1 MVDVHAL
8 QDAYNDAVAK
18 GNTKLA
24 RELLALWRDALPDRV
39 AKHSRSTSR
48 QRSAAAGFAKFRAGQ
63 NRASQLAH

>member
-24 RELLALWRDALPDRV
+24 RELLALWRDTLSDRV
-39 AKHSRSTSR
+39 AKDSRSTSR
-48 QRSAAAGFAKFRAGQ
+48 QIGGSRRTNSAAKPGVAVSA
-63 NRASQLAH
+63 LI